1 MIKTPY
7 QHADETYHAN
17 RAWDKGQR
25 WIKTSD
31 RFDKMEFLRESSSSD
46 FLNNKLVDEMVNW
59 MGEDDFN
66 EFFKNLCR
74 NWDIKTPPEM
84 EHLMSWK

>member
-17 RAWDKGQR
+17 RAFDKGQK
-25 WIKTSD
+25 WIKTTG
-31 RFDKMEFLRESSSSD
+31 RVEKMEFLKETCSSD
-46 FLNNKLVDEMVNW
+46 FLENQLMNEMVRW

-74 NWDIKTPPEM
+74 NWGIMTPPEM
-84 EHLMSWK
+84 EHAMSWK